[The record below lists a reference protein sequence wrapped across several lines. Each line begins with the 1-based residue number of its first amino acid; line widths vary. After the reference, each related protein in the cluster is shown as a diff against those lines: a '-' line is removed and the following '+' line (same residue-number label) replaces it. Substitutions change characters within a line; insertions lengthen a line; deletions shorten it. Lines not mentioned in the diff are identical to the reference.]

1 MAQTYEMPLAKPN
14 LITVGDQAPD
24 LNPFSPFLVADG
36 NLKTATDVKNNCHRL
51 LVFCNLRQEEFAFD
65 YPEFT
70 KLVRQWVPPGVPLCV
85 IVSIDREAFAA
96 LAQKRV
102 PLQRET
108 YGDLLP
114 GALMIADGGWF
125 RAVTGISASKPFPGM
140 ELLEWAEEG
149 VEAPTLA
156 LLVGQ
161 NGLVEWAGDLTWAD
175 RPVRR
180 LIDGTWDR
188 SITEMACKWSQT
200 VFFQMRFSPYPELEA
215 QSDTAEDTL
224 VTAAWGLQGMF
235 VSKIGQL
242 NTAKP
247 LAKCIKAE
255 SQGRHKRALEL
266 LAESVLS
273 VDSRVLSR
281 DQYWQFRTVGSFHQS
296 LLDTIALNKKLAQRV
311 DDDTLQSQL
320 ESQQRSL
327 GRLIAIIKAARDGDF
342 HQVDALIEKLPA
354 EERANNDFGLLR
366 CRVDALLSSEGP
378 EAAEKLL
385 QLLASVEPLD
395 FGLLSNLC
403 LNQQWNDVANCSP
416 VAIERYVVSAVLRQ
430 VLAGKPVAEELRTF
444 VQNQPSSLQQVLQR
458 GDLDLVTGTTKPPAN
473 PK

>member
-1 MAQTYEMPLAKPN
+1 M
-14 LITVGDQAPD
+14 
-24 LNPFSPFLVADG
+24 
-36 NLKTATDVKNNCHRL
+36 
-51 LVFCNLRQEEFAFD
+51 
-65 YPEFT
+65 
-70 KLVRQWVPPGVPLCV
+70 
-85 IVSIDREAFAA
+85 
-96 LAQKRV
+96 
-102 PLQRET
+102 
-108 YGDLLP
+108 
-114 GALMIADGGWF
+114 
-125 RAVTGISASKPFPGM
+125 
-140 ELLEWAEEG
+140 
-149 VEAPTLA
+149 
-156 LLVGQ
+156 
-161 NGLVEWAGDLTWAD
+161 
-175 RPVRR
+175 
-180 LIDGTWDR
+180 
-188 SITEMACKWSQT
+188 
-200 VFFQMRFSPYPELEA
+200 
-215 QSDTAEDTL
+215 
-224 VTAAWGLQGMF
+224 
-235 VSKIGQL
+235 
-242 NTAKP
+242 
-247 LAKCIKAE
+247 
-255 SQGRHKRALEL
+255 EL